1 MRHFIGFRLPVILYS
16 LMGIGCLAQGIRYFF
31 AEQIMPYHL
40 AVLNTS
46 WEQLSVEYQTLT
58 LGLLKGF
65 GAGSFAVG
73 LGVLLLS
80 LVPLRAGR
88 VWARWATPVVA
99 LSYAALL
106 IHVTRFALLPGAAPI
121 TVSAAI
127 FGLVL
132 VALLCSF
139 SRKAPDQDSSR
150 A

>member
-16 LMGIGCLAQGIRYFF
+16 LMGIGCVAQGVRYFF

-46 WEQLSVEYQTLT
+46 WEQLSVEHQTLM

-106 IHVTRFALLPGAAPI
+106 LHVTRFALLPDAAPI
-121 TVSAAI
+121 TVSAVVL
-127 FGLVL
+127 GLVL
-132 VALLCSF
+132 AALLCSVT
-139 SRKAPDQDSSR
+139 RKVPEQD
-150 A
+150 